1 MKKIITIYTV
11 AVIAVSFASC
21 KKQYSCSCETKSTG
35 IPISYSKHSLG
46 KSSKKV
52 AEAACNS
59 ISTSFASMG
68 DTVTMTCKL
77 D

>member
-1 MKKIITIYTV
+1 MRKIITLTTI
-11 AVIAVSFASC
+11 AIIAVSFASC

-35 IPISYSKHSLG
+35 IPTTYTKQSLG